1 MTLMPVDAS
10 SLRPLVALLGP
21 TGSGKSS
28 LALALAHEFGGEVV
42 NCDSLQ
48 LYKGFD
54 IGTAKLPPAERQGIP
69 HHLLDI
75 AAPEEIFTAGD
86 YARIGRE
93 TLRGISER
101 GALPII
107 VGGTGFYFRALVE
120 GLGEGPQRD
129 EGLREK
135 LEIREAR
142 RPGSLHRILKRLD
155 AATAARIHANDHKK
169 TLRALEICLL
179 ARRPASELF
188 STPRPCLQGYAVC
201 TLVLDPPREEL
212 FQRIDQRSRFMFEAG
227 LVEEVRALLA
237 SGVPT
242 TAKPFASLGYKEA
255 VLILHGVLTVDQA
268 VEQTARETRQYA
280 KRQWTWFR
288 REKNVIWLR
297 GFGSELAVLQQ
308 SRDAVREHLATFSPT
323 T

>member
-21 TGSGKSS
+21 TGSGKSG
-28 LALALAHEFGGEVV
+28 LALALAQEFGGEVV

-54 IGTAKLPPAERQGIP
+54 IGTAKLPPAERQGIS

-75 AAPEEIFTAGD
+75 ASPEEIFTAGD

-93 TLRGISER
+93 TLRGISGR

-129 EGLREK
+129 DALRER
-135 LEIREAR
+135 LEIRQAR

-155 AATAARIHANDHKK
+155 PPSAARIHANDVKK

-188 STPRPCLQGYAVC
+188 STPRPRLQGYAVC

-227 LVEEVRALLA
+227 LVEEVRTLLA
-237 SGVPT
+237 RGVPA

-255 VLILHGVLTVDQA
+255 LLVLQGGLSMDQA

-308 SRDAVREHLATFSPT
+308 SRDALRAHLATSGPNT
-323 T
+323 